1 LKDKFRVLEIRGGVV
16 VGLTVDTGQ
25 SLLEVFEPPNEAL
38 EVFVFEEE
46 LVLLDQFLS
55 TQLHILIEKVHF

>member
-1 LKDKFRVLEIRGGVV
+1 MKDKFRVLEIRGRVV

-25 SLLEVFEPPNEAL
+25 SLFKVFEPPNKAL

-46 LVLLDQFLS
+46 LVLLDQLLGAE
-55 TQLHILIEKVHF
+55 LHILIEQVHF